1 MARVPEE
8 ELLMRLHHPRLSGLP
23 VRALRWLPLLAGL
36 VLAAACDGVPGTIEP
51 GRPVPAF
58 QAPAV
63 GGDAV
68 SLAALR
74 GEVVLLNV
82 WATWCYPCR
91 REMPSFEALHREFED
106 EGLRVVAVSIDARG
120 ARGEIEAFLEEYG
133 ISFTVLHDG
142 DQDITRAF
150 RTLGVPET
158 FLIDREGRL
167 VKRWTGRIDG
177 HSESVR
183 GPIRDLLRES

>member
-1 MARVPEE
+1 
-8 ELLMRLHHPRLSGLP
+8 
-23 VRALRWLPLLAGL
+23 
-36 VLAAACDGVPGTIEP
+36 
-51 GRPVPAF
+51 
-58 QAPAV
+58 
-63 GGDAV
+63 
-68 SLAALR
+68 
-74 GEVVLLNV
+74 
-82 WATWCYPCR
+82 
-91 REMPSFEALHREFED
+91 MPSFEALHREFED